1 VATDYLT
8 QQFNK
13 GIDPVEFAIGKDHK
27 RSFTW
32 DPHGFRSMDLT
43 LRSATL
49 LESNGWRVCL
59 EAPVAGTLR
68 NRRIPIL
75 ALKKSEAIVL
85 DPVRNL
91 KKLNTTGLTLVHLA
105 RDLSICL
112 TAFSVRPVV
121 LIFDDTYDHRRRTS
135 DEYEIWSVGQNGLFN

>member
-1 VATDYLT
+1 MVTNYLT

-13 GIDPVEFAIGKDHK
+13 GIDPVEFANGKDDK
-27 RSFTW
+27 KSFTW
-32 DPHGFRSMDLT
+32 DAHGFRSMDLT

-59 EAPVAGTLR
+59 EAPVTGTLR

-75 ALKKSEAIVL
+75 ALKKSDAIVL

-105 RDLSICL
+105 RDLCVSL
-112 TAFSVRPVV
+112 PAFSVRPVV
-121 LIFDDTYDHRRRTS
+121 LIFDDAYDHRRRTS
-135 DEYEIWSVGQNGLFN
+135 DEYEIWSFEQSGLFN